1 MQRNTL
7 PRIEYLH
14 ITLEQLRCF
23 SHLCRCDLHKDLTCS
38 TLCPKDFN
46 LKQADMTYLRTLHLQ
61 QTSIGDIIVLIQNL
75 TSMSQVV
82 SLILVNCSAK
92 GMYRY

>member
-1 MQRNTL
+1 MQRGTL

-14 ITLEQLRCF
+14 VTLEQSPCF
-23 SHLCRCDLHKDLTCS
+23 SHLSCNRYEDLNCS

-46 LKQADMTYLRTLHLQ
+46 SNRIDMTHLRTLHLQ
-61 QTSIGDIIVLIQNL
+61 QVSISNVIVLIQNL

-82 SLILVNCSAK
+82 SLILVNCNAK
-92 GMYRY
+92 GMYRQ